1 MWTATDSVDLQTL
14 FGKSS
19 LENNIAWLIIAIWKG
34 SIEFSPLTRVY
45 FESRIKSHRL
55 GKYNSWNSGSWG
67 CSDLGSNPEDRC
79 DLPEALNRKE
89 GHGSLSLK
97 AGMHCNV
104 SHFPLLWLSPLNAGT
119 LFHCLPACPL
129 CCTSSSKEEGSRA
142 AQSTVTNLSHVH
154 IPHHVPS
161 NKQTRNLRSLEAAS
175 PLSWWPSV
183 SL

>member
-79 DLPEALNRKE
+79 DLPEALR
-89 GHGSLSLK
+89 
-97 AGMHCNV
+97 ARRDMHLCHWKLACIV
-104 SHFPLLWLSPLNAGT
+104 MFHISPLVWLSPVTCSQSPSLPS
-119 LFHCLPACPL
+119 CLSPWL
-129 CCTSSSKEEGSRA
+129 YFIQQSGGFKSSS
-142 AQSTVTNLSHVH
+142 VH
-154 IPHHVPS
+154 S
-161 NKQTRNLRSLEAAS
+161 YQ
-175 PLSWWPSV
+175 PLSCTHSTPCPIQ
-183 SL
+183 

>member
-55 GKYNSWNSGSWG
+55 GKYNSWNNGFWG

-79 DLPEALNRKE
+79 DLPEALR
-89 GHGSLSLK
+89 
-97 AGMHCNV
+97 ARRDMHLCHWKLACIIMFHF
-104 SHFPLLWLSPLNAGT
+104 SHYFGYHQFNAGT

-129 CCTSSSKEEGSRA
+129 CCTSSSKEEDSRA